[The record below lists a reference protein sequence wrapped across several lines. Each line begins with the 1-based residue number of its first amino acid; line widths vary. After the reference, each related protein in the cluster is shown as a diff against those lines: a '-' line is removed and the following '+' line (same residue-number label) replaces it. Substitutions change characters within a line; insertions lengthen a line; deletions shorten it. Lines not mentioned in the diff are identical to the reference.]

1 MLEEEIYAFFS
12 LILEK
17 FTPDRKFLHRH
28 RLWCLWQICG
38 MVMDGCYGDVPG
50 SNTAGSVY
58 RSAWALAAK
67 NAYFQK
73 QSWSW
78 SPPERLKVVI
88 KEFRRGKTIK
98 FLQTIIII
106 LRTLHN
112 HMMCFYDIYSLCYSN
127 ESWRATREEEF
138 FSRTHHD
145 AGASLLVDHHQQ
157 QRQQPTSVESFLF
170 MCSRTTGALAR
181 PVRRP
186 DLLKN
191 RLY

>member
-1 MLEEEIYAFFS
+1 
-12 LILEK
+12 
-17 FTPDRKFLHRH
+17 
-28 RLWCLWQICG
+28 
-38 MVMDGCYGDVPG
+38 MDGCYGYVPG

-58 RSAWALAAK
+58 RAAWALAAK
-67 NAYFQK
+67 NADFQK
-73 QSWSW
+73 QSWSG
-78 SPPERLKVVI
+78 SPPERLKGVI
-88 KEFRRGKTIK
+88 KESRRGKAIK
-98 FLQTIIII
+98 FLQTIII

-145 AGASLLVDHHQQ
+145 AGASLLVDHQQ
-157 QRQQPTSVESFLF
+157 QQQQPTSVESFLF
-170 MCSRTTGALAR
+170 MRSRTTGALAR
-181 PVRRP
+181 PVRGP